1 MIAWT
6 DYPIVELGDIP
17 GKYAPI
23 REIEVLSYD
32 GNKYCEIIVGQGLT
46 TLGRPSGFYTTIKAG
61 YIYQAFGRLGEVPA
75 IDVRLLPVVYASD
88 RG

>member
-6 DYPIVELGDIP
+6 DYPIVELGDIS
-17 GKYAPI
+17 GKFAPI

-32 GNKYCEIIVGQGLT
+32 GNKYCEIVVGGVI
-46 TLGRPSGFYTTIKAG
+46 TTIKAG
-61 YIYQAFGRLGEVPA
+61 YIYQAFGRIGEVPA
-75 IDVRLLPVVYASD
+75 IDVKLLPVVYALD